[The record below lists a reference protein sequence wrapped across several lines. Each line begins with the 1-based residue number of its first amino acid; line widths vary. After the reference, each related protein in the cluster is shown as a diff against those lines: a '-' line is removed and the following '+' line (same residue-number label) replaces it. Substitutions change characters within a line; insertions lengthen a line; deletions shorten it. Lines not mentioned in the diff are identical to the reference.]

1 MPSVT
6 NAFAR
11 AMAEA
16 AGMTL
21 TDEGALVSNGTVVLR
36 LPRPVDGLLAD
47 KDYFDLIDWIRE
59 RHPDEVA
66 LVEAYARS
74 IQTDDLGVLGL
85 AIKTAPTLRASLQ
98 RVERYFRLVTDTAVY
113 QLVEKG
119 PDAFWI
125 FQSQTLHRAALELRN
140 ECALAGFAQNMHR
153 FVGSGL
159 VLSSVSFR
167 HTCRCDPDR
176 YAAHFGCPVQFD
188 ADQDAI
194 QLKTE
199 MLDLSNRLSDQAV
212 SDFLTGHLETKMSS
226 LKDSPSFSSTLLHH
240 LTPTL
245 STGLPQAADIARE
258 MGMSERTLYRRLAK
272 EGLTFRDVLANAQ
285 SSLAQKLL
293 RDDKISIAEIAFLT
307 GFSEQSTFT
316 RAFKRW
322 VGKAPAQFR
331 QQSSTV

>member
-21 TDEGALVSNGTVVLR
+21 TDEGALCSNGTVVFR
-36 LPRPVDGLLAD
+36 VPKPVDGQIAD
-47 KDYFDLIDWIRE
+47 TDYFDLIDWIRDS
-59 RHPDEVA
+59 HTDEVR
-66 LVEAYARS
+66 LVEAYAS
-74 IQTDDLGVLGL
+74 AIQTDDLGVLGL
-85 AIKTAPTLRASLQ
+85 AIKTAPTLRASL
-98 RVERYFRLVTDTAVY
+98 RRAERYFRLVTDTAVY

-119 PDAFWI
+119 EIAFWV
-125 FQSQTLHRAALELRN
+125 FQSQTLHRTALELRN
-140 ECALAGFAQNMHR
+140 ECALAGFARNMHR
-153 FVGSGL
+153 FVGPGL
-159 VLSSVSFR
+159 ALHSVSFR
-167 HTCRCDPDR
+167 HACRCDPDR
-176 YAAHFGCPVQFD
+176 YAAHFGCPVKFNS
-188 ADQDAI
+188 DQDAI

-199 MLDLSNRLSDQAV
+199 MLDLSNRLGDKAV
-212 SDFLTGHLETKMSS
+212 SKFLTGHLESKIN
-226 LKDSPSFSSTLLHH
+226 LLEGSPSLGCTLLHH

-272 EGLTFRDVLANAQ
+272 EGLTFRDVLAKAQ

-293 RDDKISIAEIAFLT
+293 RDDKVSIAEIAFLT